1 MTYFDRSEKKSN
13 YLEHALEMCKCCVV
27 VMKYTKNEPVSR
39 TKLEYVSENVQQ
51 LGMNLS
57 SLKGGFRLPKDYIH
71 PEDRDGFI
79 EAVSIASENRS
90 SFTYHV
96 RLVGDDGV
104 LRHVDIRSEYMD
116 YDEDYYLIE
125 YVFQETVIQEV
136 SDNSGCH
143 MESVG
148 LQLTKELLA
157 EDELSEIFGTFAR
170 AYGLYST
177 VVDQNGHSLMPPV
190 GPDAYLGY
198 YYDMF
203 ERPENQEFFESLK
216 RSSIMQEEAVFSEL
230 PGDGNPES
238 RVSAVPIT
246 VNGLYLATWILCAQD
261 RSQASQL
268 RIASR
273 EQYHLAELISGFIQ
287 RSVYSGQQGDKER
300 EIEKQLEFEYK
311 QKQILS
317 EVRDIIRS
325 DDPNRLY
332 TILKIAAE
340 TLDVDY
346 AFYVFRRKNDLK
358 VVNKDSKGKSWSP
371 DGNSLMTMEQ
381 MQNLHEGFSEED
393 QQKILQDGYVVDQ
406 ENMTNRIRVTVF
418 QGQARAA
425 IIMPIGTGR
434 DPYGRLY
441 FVESRK
447 ERIWT
452 DSEVE
457 FARLIGRLLGEA
469 IEYIEN
475 EGRRKN
481 ASQTL
486 LKIFHQLTIDVFIRE
501 DETGKVLFVNDALIR
516 HLGTDITGHDSR
528 RLIPEGREEYESYP
542 GAIHEKEAAPQEI
555 RTWTRY
561 INELGAIYNV
571 TEIPIEWVDGS
582 SATAVLLRQSSE

>member
-1 MTYFDRSEKKSN
+1 MTYFDRSNKKSN
-13 YLEHALEMCKCCVV
+13 YLERALEMTKCCVV

-51 LGMNLS
+51 LGMNLA

-79 EAVSIASENRS
+79 DAVSIASENQS
-90 SFTYHV
+90 SFTYRV

-104 LRHVDIRSEYMD
+104 LRNVDIRSEYMD

-125 YVFQETVIQEV
+125 YVFQEVVLQEAQET
-136 SDNSGCH
+136 SGCP
-143 MESVG
+143 MESAG
-148 LQLTKELLA
+148 LLLTKELLA
-157 EDELSEIFGTFAR
+157 EDELAEIFGTFAR

-177 VVDQNGHSLMPPV
+177 VVDQNGHTLMPPV

-216 RSSIMQEEAVFSEL
+216 RSSMMQEEAVFSEL

-273 EQYHLAELISGFIQ
+273 EQYRVAELVSGFIQ
-287 RSVYSGQQGDKER
+287 RSVYAGQQGDKER
-300 EIEKQLEFEYK
+300 DVEKQLEFELR
-311 QKQILS
+311 QKRILL
-317 EVRDIIRS
+317 ELRNVIRS
-325 DDPNRLY
+325 EDPDRLF
-332 TILKIAAE
+332 TILKNAAE
-340 TLDVDY
+340 VLDVDY

-358 VVNKDSKGKSWSP
+358 VVNKNSKGKSWSP

-393 QQKILQDGYVVDQ
+393 QKKILGEGYVVDQ

-418 QGQARAA
+418 QGMARAA
-425 IIMPIGTGR
+425 LIMPIGTGKE
-434 DPYGRLY
+434 PVGRLY

-447 ERIWT
+447 ERVWT
-452 DSEVE
+452 DSEVQ
-457 FARLIGRLLGEA
+457 FARLTGQLLGEA
-469 IEYIEN
+469 IEVIEN

-486 LKIFHQLTIDVFIRE
+486 LDIFHQLTIDVFIRE
-501 DETGKVLFVNDALIR
+501 DESGKVLFVNDAMIR

-542 GAIHEKEAAPQEI
+542 GAIHEKAEPPQGI

-582 SATAVLLRQSSE
+582 SATAVLLRQSNE